1 MFYERI
7 SDNRSR
13 RFARC
18 CHRVESG
25 IIGRDSRQFYRC
37 VLTTRLGDENDWG
50 TMQYDL
56 KKLKAQLVYKGVE
69 IEYVFLPHI
78 SDKNGLLHL
87 DGIIRL
93 RSGSLSLFELQVM
106 WSNVHGATEVEFK
119 PLKLETRVELVRY
132 IVLHMFKDYD
142 KVIGFKGRML
152 ISKGWMPKGWLA
164 LDKLLTRRALD
175 VLFKFGPVVWD
186 IKRETFNG
194 WLKGETIMFR
204 YDGIWQKFKREN
216 D

>member
-1 MFYERI
+1 MYYQR
-7 SDNRSR
+7 SADNRSR

-25 IIGRDSRQFYRC
+25 ILGRDSKQFYRC
-37 VLTTRLGDENDWG
+37 VLTTRLGNANDWG

-56 KKLKAQLVYKGVE
+56 KKLKMQLGYKGVK

-78 SDKNGLLHL
+78 SDKNELLHL
-87 DGIIRL
+87 DGMIWL

-106 WSNVHGATEVEFK
+106 WCDIHGATEVEFE
-119 PLKLETRVELVRY
+119 PLRLATEEQLIHY
-132 IVLHMFKDYD
+132 IVNHMFKDYD
-142 KVIGFKGRML
+142 KIVGFKGRML

-164 LDKLLTRRALD
+164 VDKLLTKRALD
-175 VLFKFGPVVWD
+175 TVYKLGPVAWD
-186 IKRETFNG
+186 IKRETYMG
-194 WLKGETIMFR
+194 WLRGETILFR
-204 YDGIWQKFKREN
+204 YDGIWQKIKRDN